1 MTEDFQPQIFEFF
14 AQKLE
19 AEFPGVK
26 LSSVITDQPP
36 SFPCV
41 QIEQDDLPTDHDNS
55 GRIRFVNV
63 RLRVRVYTSGNTKY
77 SNARKIQ
84 YCIDEIA
91 EKLNF
96 SRQSYFE
103 SNYLYQN
110 SAYRAE
116 STYRARITETGVLT
130 RTN

>member
-19 AEFPGVK
+19 AKFPGVK

-41 QIEQDDLPTDHDNS
+41 QIEQDDLPTDHDIS

-63 RLRVRVYTSGNTKY
+63 RLRVRVYTTGNTKT
-77 SNARKIQ
+77 SQARKIQ
-84 YCIDEIA
+84 MCIDEIA
-91 EKLNF
+91 NSLNF
-96 SRQSYFE
+96 TRQSYIT
-103 SNYLYQN
+103 SGYLYQN
-110 SAYRAE
+110 SAYRTE
-116 STYRARITETGVLT
+116 TTYRARMTEDGVLT
-130 RTN
+130 RT

>member
-19 AEFPGVK
+19 AKFPGVK

-63 RLRVRVYTSGNTKY
+63 RLRVRVYTTGNTKQ
-77 SNARKIQ
+77 ARPGK
-84 YCIDEIA
+84 YKCA
-91 EKLNF
+91 
-96 SRQSYFE
+96 
-103 SNYLYQN
+103 
-110 SAYRAE
+110 
-116 STYRARITETGVLT
+116 LT
-130 RTN
+130 R